1 MKSGRWRGHVGYLW
15 LSGRTITA
23 NFFPHPD
30 TPLQPV
36 LAYYLPP
43 TPSTCLFVFS
53 PLWPHGQT
61 RPLQKILVKQNRSH
75 RWDARGLV
83 KVDPKGHPQ
92 VSLPLVHSVSFPSL
106 WGPWIPWF
114 SHKSPIFSNQHHFL
128 LPSVPNSHTF
138 PFHSQPCALSS
149 SHLVMLHSLPVPVSA
164 LPCSTGKTLKLCHLF
179 LFYALCCSPCNHL
192 P

>member
-23 NFFPHPD
+23 NFFPYPD

-36 LAYYLPP
+36 LPYYLPP

-53 PLWPHGQT
+53 PLWPRGQT
-61 RPLQKILVKQNRSH
+61 RPLQKILVKQNQSH

-92 VSLPLVHSVSFPSL
+92 VSLPLVHSVSSFSLRSLNPMIFPQVSDFQQPAPLSASFSAQFPHLSL
-106 WGPWIPWF
+106 
-114 SHKSPIFSNQHHFL
+114 
-128 LPSVPNSHTF
+128 
-138 PFHSQPCALSS
+138 SQPTMCSVFITLGNASLFACSS
-149 SHLVMLHSLPVPVSA
+149 FSTSLLYWKDPEAVPSLPVLWPLLLS
-164 LPCSTGKTLKLCHLF
+164 L
-179 LFYALCCSPCNHL
+179 
-192 P
+192 